1 MPTVRAFPP
10 LDPLLNARVDPPSYG
25 WSRAATH
32 AYFNQTVQLARL
44 LKRESPNTPG
54 VDGRTALHVAALV
67 GDHAEVAA
75 LLLTAG
81 ADPSAT
87 TRQGHTPL
95 DYALRRLLACS
106 FD

>member
-54 VDGRTALHVAALV
+54 VDGRTALHVRSGNQRAACTSRSQTV
-67 GDHAEVAA
+67 RREVLQPAA
-75 LLLTAG
+75 A
-81 ADPSAT
+81 A
-87 TRQGHTPL
+87 Q
-95 DYALRRLLACS
+95 
-106 FD
+106 